1 MKQLRALA
9 VAVAI
14 FVLTPL
20 QPAHAQISPNAVWSC
35 EFTNS
40 PTDCGLYLEAA
51 ASSRA
56 ALVGP
61 GRDGPTA
68 VQLTTQP
75 GDINIAGSGANDRAD
90 LVLARSST
98 YCNQGQDE
106 WWAHSLMFPPGYVPP
121 PVASVWNWGALF
133 DFHNSSPGGGQP
145 NFMVYATPTGLELH
159 MAGGANTV
167 NLPSDPGYYSIAIG
181 PITKNVWYDFVYHVK
196 WSSGSDGLFQAWLN
210 GKQVMNYSGPNLY
223 VGQSCY
229 LKIANYHTELGVP
242 VSVVHSR
249 VVMAHTQAD
258 VQIGSGGTPPPTV
271 PVPNVV
277 GQTQA
282 AATSAITSAGLT
294 VGTVTQ
300 QSSTTVASGSV
311 ISESPAAGTSVASAS
326 AVNLVV
332 SSGAPAPTQVA
343 VPNVVGQTQAAA
355 TSALSAA
362 ALTVGTVTQQSST
375 TVASGSVISES
386 PAAGTSVAS
395 ASAVNLVVSSG
406 APAPTQVAVPN
417 VVGQT
422 QAAATSA
429 ITSAGLTAGTVTMQ
443 SSTTVASGSVIS
455 ESPAAGTS
463 VASASAVNLVVSSG
477 APAPGQVAV
486 PNVVGETEAAATS
499 AISAAA
505 LTVGAVTQ
513 QSSTTVASGN
523 VISESPA
530 AGTSVASG
538 AAVSLV
544 VSSGAPAPGQVAVPN
559 VVGQTQAAATSAI
572 SGAGFT
578 VGAVAQESST
588 TVASGSVISQN
599 PAAGADSASGSAVD
613 LVVSTGGGASSGGG
627 GILGGGGAFDSFT
640 LAALLS
646 SLIGGLWRARRI
658 RNFQQ
663 CLHRI
668 RLV

>member
-1 MKQLRALA
+1 MCRDRVTRGVRMQLLRVTALA
-9 VAVAI
+9 VAI
-14 FVLTPL
+14 CVLAPPP
-20 QPAHAQISPNAVWSC
+20 PASAQISPNAAWSC
-35 EFTNS
+35 EFANS
-40 PTDCGLYLEAA
+40 ATACGFYLQAA
-51 ASSRA
+51 ASNRA
-56 ALVGP
+56 AVVGP
-61 GRDGPTA
+61 GPDRSTA
-68 VQLTTQP
+68 IELTTHL
-75 GDINIAGSGANDRAD
+75 GDIDIAGSDSNERAD
-90 LVLARSST
+90 LALSPSSR

-121 PVASVWNWGALF
+121 PVAAVWNWGALF
-133 DFHNSSPGGGQP
+133 DFHNSAAGGGQP

-167 NLPSDPGYYSIAIG
+167 NRPSDPGYYSIAIG

-223 VGQSCY
+223 VSQSCY
-229 LKIANYHTELGVP
+229 LKIANYHTALGVP

-282 AATSAITSAGLT
+282 AATSAI
-294 VGTVTQ
+294 
-300 QSSTTVASGSV
+300 
-311 ISESPAAGTSVASAS
+311 
-326 AVNLVV
+326 
-332 SSGAPAPTQVA
+332 
-343 VPNVVGQTQAAA
+343 
-355 TSALSAA
+355 SAA

-375 TVASGSVISES
+375 TVASGNVISES

-395 ASAVNLVVSSG
+395 GSAVNLVVSSG
-406 APAPTQVAVPN
+406 APPPT
-417 VVGQT
+417 
-422 QAAATSA
+422 
-429 ITSAGLTAGTVTMQ
+429 
-443 SSTTVASGSVIS
+443 
-455 ESPAAGTS
+455 
-463 VASASAVNLVVSSG
+463 
-477 APAPGQVAV
+477 QVAV

>member
-1 MKQLRALA
+1 VNLLRAIA

-14 FVLTPL
+14 FMLAPL
-20 QPAHAQISPNAVWSC
+20 QPARAQISPNAVWSC

-51 ASSRA
+51 ASTRA

-75 GDINIAGSGANDRAD
+75 GDINIAGSGSNDRAD

-121 PVASVWNWGALF
+121 PVAAVWNWGALF

-167 NLPSDPGYYSIAIG
+167 NLPSDPGYYSIGIG

-210 GKQVMNYSGPNLY
+210 GRQVMNYSGPNLY

-229 LKIANYHTELGVP
+229 LKIANYHTELGLP

-249 VVMAHTQAD
+249 VVLAHTQAD
-258 VQIGSGGTPPPTV
+258 VQIGSSPPPTV
-271 PVPNVV
+271 
-277 GQTQA
+277 
-282 AATSAITSAGLT
+282 L
-294 VGTVTQ
+294 
-300 QSSTTVASGSV
+300 
-311 ISESPAAGTSVASAS
+311 
-326 AVNLVV
+326 
-332 SSGAPAPTQVA
+332 
-343 VPNVVGQTQAAA
+343 
-355 TSALSAA
+355 
-362 ALTVGTVTQQSST
+362 
-375 TVASGSVISES
+375 
-386 PAAGTSVAS
+386 
-395 ASAVNLVVSSG
+395 
-406 APAPTQVAVPN
+406 VPN

-429 ITSAGLTAGTVTMQ
+429 ITSAGLTAGTVAQQ

-463 VASASAVNLVVSSG
+463 VASGAAVNLVVSSGAPPPTPVAVPNVVGQTQAAATSAISAAALTVGAITQQSSSTVASGNVISESPAAGASVAKGSAVNLVVSSG

-486 PNVVGETEAAATS
+486 PNVVGETEATATS
-499 AISAAA
+499 AITSAG
-505 LTVGAVTQ
+505 LTAGTVTQ

-523 VISESPA
+523 VITESPA

-544 VSSGAPAPGQVAVPN
+544 VSSGAPPPTPVAVPN

-599 PAAGADSASGSAVD
+599 PAAGVDSASGSAVD
-613 LVVSTGGGASSGGG
+613 LVVSTGGGASSGAGG
-627 GILGGGGAFDSFT
+627 GGVGGGDALGGGGAFDSFT
-640 LAALLS
+640 LSALLS

-658 RNFQQ
+658 
-663 CLHRI
+663 
-668 RLV
+668 

>member
-1 MKQLRALA
+1 MCRDRVTRGVRMQLLRVTALA
-9 VAVAI
+9 VSI
-14 FVLTPL
+14 CVLAPPP
-20 QPAHAQISPNAVWSC
+20 PASAQISPNAAWSC
-35 EFTNS
+35 EFANS
-40 PTDCGLYLEAA
+40 ATACGFYLQAA
-51 ASSRA
+51 ASNRA
-56 ALVGP
+56 AVVGP
-61 GRDGPTA
+61 GRDGSTA
-68 VQLTTQP
+68 IELTTQL
-75 GDINIAGSGANDRAD
+75 GDINIAGSDSNERVD
-90 LVLARSST
+90 LALSPSST

-167 NLPSDPGYYSIAIG
+167 NRPSDPGYYSIAIG
-181 PITKNVWYDFVYHVK
+181 PIVKNVWYDFIYHVK

-210 GKQVMNYSGPNLY
+210 GQQVMNYSGPNLY

-282 AATSAITSAGLT
+282 AATSAISSAGLT
-294 VGTVTQ
+294 ARTVTQ

-375 TVASGSVISES
+375 TVASGNVISES
-386 PAAGTSVAS
+386 PAAGTSVAKG
-395 ASAVNLVVSSG
+395 SAVNLVVSSG
-406 APAPTQVAVPN
+406 APAPTPVAVPN
-417 VVGQT
+417 VVGET

-429 ITSAGLTAGTVTMQ
+429 ISAAALTVGAVTQQ

-463 VASASAVNLVVSSG
+463 VAKGSAVNLVVSSG

-505 LTVGAVTQ
+505 LTAVPGTQ
-513 QSSTTVASGN
+513 QSSTT
-523 VISESPA
+523 
-530 AGTSVASG
+530 
-538 AAVSLV
+538 
-544 VSSGAPAPGQVAVPN
+544 
-559 VVGQTQAAATSAI
+559 
-572 SGAGFT
+572 
-578 VGAVAQESST
+578 
-588 TVASGSVISQN
+588 
-599 PAAGADSASGSAVD
+599 
-613 LVVSTGGGASSGGG
+613 
-627 GILGGGGAFDSFT
+627 
-640 LAALLS
+640 
-646 SLIGGLWRARRI
+646 R
-658 RNFQQ
+658 
-663 CLHRI
+663 
-668 RLV
+668 

>member
-1 MKQLRALA
+1 MSLLRAIA

-51 ASSRA
+51 ASTRA
-56 ALVGP
+56 TLVGP

-75 GDINIAGSGANDRAD
+75 GDINIAGSGSNDRAD

-210 GKQVMNYSGPNLY
+210 GRQVMNYSGPNLY
-223 VGQSCY
+223 VGQGCY
-229 LKIANYHTELGVP
+229 LTIANYHTELGVP

-258 VQIGSGGTPPPTV
+258 VQIGSSPPPT
-271 PVPNVV
+271 P
-277 GQTQA
+277 
-282 AATSAITSAGLT
+282 
-294 VGTVTQ
+294 
-300 QSSTTVASGSV
+300 
-311 ISESPAAGTSVASAS
+311 
-326 AVNLVV
+326 
-332 SSGAPAPTQVA
+332 VA
-343 VPNVVGQTQAAA
+343 VPDVVGQTQAAA
-355 TSALSAA
+355 TSAL
-362 ALTVGTVTQQSST
+362 
-375 TVASGSVISES
+375 
-386 PAAGTSVAS
+386 
-395 ASAVNLVVSSG
+395 
-406 APAPTQVAVPN
+406 
-417 VVGQT
+417 
-422 QAAATSA
+422 
-429 ITSAGLTAGTVTMQ
+429 TSAGLTVGT
-443 SSTTVASGSVIS
+443 
-455 ESPAAGTS
+455 
-463 VASASAVNLVVSSG
+463 
-477 APAPGQVAV
+477 
-486 PNVVGETEAAATS
+486 
-499 AISAAA
+499 
-505 LTVGAVTQ
+505 VTQ

-538 AAVSLV
+538 SAVNLV
-544 VSSGAPAPGQVAVPN
+544 VSSGAPPPTQIAVPN
-559 VVGQTQAAATSAI
+559 VVGQTQAAATSALT
-572 SGAGFT
+572 SAGLTAGT
-578 VGAVAQESST
+578 VTQQSST
-588 TVASGSVISQN
+588 TVASGNVISES
-599 PAAGADSASGSAVD
+599 PAAGTSVASASAVN
-613 LVVSTGGGASSGGG
+613 LVVSSGATPPPPAPPPPVVRQAHAAATSG
-627 GILGGGGAFDSFT
+627 IS
-640 LAALLS
+640 
-646 SLIGGLWRARRI
+646 
-658 RNFQQ
+658 
-663 CLHRI
+663 
-668 RLV
+668 

>member
-1 MKQLRALA
+1 MSLLRAIA
-9 VAVAI
+9 GAAAI

-40 PTDCGLYLEAA
+40 PTDCGLYLQAA
-51 ASSRA
+51 ASTRA
-56 ALVGP
+56 TLVGP

-75 GDINIAGSGANDRAD
+75 GDINIAGSGSNERAD
-90 LVLARSST
+90 LALSPSST

-210 GKQVMNYSGPNLY
+210 GRQVMNYSGPNLY

-249 VVMAHTQAD
+249 VVLAHTQAD

-294 VGTVTQ
+294 AGTVTM
-300 QSSTTVASGSV
+300 QSSTTVASGSA
-311 ISESPAAGTSVASAS
+311 ISESPAAGTSEANGW

-332 SSGAPAPTQVA
+332 SSGAPAP
-343 VPNVVGQTQAAA
+343 G
-355 TSALSAA
+355 
-362 ALTVGTVTQQSST
+362 
-375 TVASGSVISES
+375 
-386 PAAGTSVAS
+386 
-395 ASAVNLVVSSG
+395 
-406 APAPTQVAVPN
+406 QVAVPN

-443 SSTTVASGSVIS
+443 SSTTVASG
-455 ESPAAGTS
+455 
-463 VASASAVNLVVSSG
+463 
-477 APAPGQVAV
+477 
-486 PNVVGETEAAATS
+486 
-499 AISAAA
+499 
-505 LTVGAVTQ
+505 
-513 QSSTTVASGN
+513 N

-530 AGTSVASG
+530 AGTSVANGS
-538 AAVSLV
+538 AVNLV
-544 VSSGAPAPGQVAVPN
+544 VSSGATPPPPPPPPP
-559 VVGQTQAAATSAI
+559 VVTKDPVYDF
-572 SGAGFT
+572 SGSGKSDILWRN
-578 VGAVAQESST
+578 SST
-588 TVASGSVISQN
+588 GQNVLWLMNGATVASA
-599 PAAGADSASGSAVD
+599 PALPTVANLNWIIASAGDFNGDGKADI
-613 LVVSTGGGASSGGG
+613 LWHNQSTGQSQIWFMNGG
-627 GILGGGGAFDSFT
+627 T
-640 LAALLS
+640 LS
-646 SLIGGLWRARRI
+646 SAANTYTVSDTLWAIVGVGEFDGDGKADILLRNGSTGQNAIWFMNGATIVSSWNIQSVTDLNWKTVSVGDYNGDGKADILWRNGSTGQNAI
-658 RNFQQ
+658 FFMNGGTVASTLYPPSQPVAGWTVA
-663 CLHRI
+663 LH
-668 RLV
+668 

>member
-1 MKQLRALA
+1 MAIARLVRVSRARPVTETPFLLSPYRGVPMSLLRAIA
-9 VAVAI
+9 GAVAI

-20 QPAHAQISPNAVWSC
+20 QPAYAQISPNAVWSC

-40 PTDCGLYLEAA
+40 PTDCGLFLQAA
-51 ASSRA
+51 ASTRA
-56 ALVGP
+56 TLVGP

-75 GDINIAGSGANDRAD
+75 GDINIAGSGSNERAD

-210 GKQVMNYSGPNLY
+210 GRQVMNYSGPNLY

-229 LKIANYHTELGVP
+229 LKIANYHTELGLP

-258 VQIGSGGTPPPTV
+258 VQIGSSPPPTV
-271 PVPNVV
+271 
-277 GQTQA
+277 
-282 AATSAITSAGLT
+282 L
-294 VGTVTQ
+294 
-300 QSSTTVASGSV
+300 
-311 ISESPAAGTSVASAS
+311 
-326 AVNLVV
+326 
-332 SSGAPAPTQVA
+332 
-343 VPNVVGQTQAAA
+343 
-355 TSALSAA
+355 
-362 ALTVGTVTQQSST
+362 
-375 TVASGSVISES
+375 
-386 PAAGTSVAS
+386 
-395 ASAVNLVVSSG
+395 
-406 APAPTQVAVPN
+406 VPN

-455 ESPAAGTS
+455 ESPAPGTSVTSASPVHPVVSSGAPPPTPVGGLTVVRHTQPAPTSAITSAGLTAGTVTMQSSATVASGNVISESPAAGPSVAMASAVNLVVSSGAPPPTQVAVPNVVGETEAAATSAITSAGLTAGTVTMQSSATVASGSVISESPAAGTS
-463 VASASAVNLVVSSG
+463 VAMASAVNLVVSSG

-499 AISAAA
+499 AITSAG
-505 LTVGAVTQ
+505 LTAGAVTQ
-513 QSSTTVASGN
+513 QSSA
-523 VISESPA
+523 
-530 AGTSVASG
+530 
-538 AAVSLV
+538 
-544 VSSGAPAPGQVAVPN
+544 
-559 VVGQTQAAATSAI
+559 
-572 SGAGFT
+572 
-578 VGAVAQESST
+578 
-588 TVASGSVISQN
+588 TVASGSR
-599 PAAGADSASGSAVD
+599 ALAD
-613 LVVSTGGGASSGGG
+613 
-627 GILGGGGAFDSFT
+627 
-640 LAALLS
+640 
-646 SLIGGLWRARRI
+646 
-658 RNFQQ
+658 
-663 CLHRI
+663 
-668 RLV
+668 

>member
-51 ASSRA
+51 ASTRA
-56 ALVGP
+56 TLVGP

-75 GDINIAGSGANDRAD
+75 GDINIAGSGSNERAD

-167 NLPSDPGYYSIAIG
+167 NRPSDPGYYSIALG

-332 SSGAPAPTQVA
+332 SAGGPAPAK
-343 VPNVVGQTQAAA
+343 
-355 TSALSAA
+355 
-362 ALTVGTVTQQSST
+362 
-375 TVASGSVISES
+375 
-386 PAAGTSVAS
+386 
-395 ASAVNLVVSSG
+395 
-406 APAPTQVAVPN
+406 
-417 VVGQT
+417 
-422 QAAATSA
+422 
-429 ITSAGLTAGTVTMQ
+429 
-443 SSTTVASGSVIS
+443 
-455 ESPAAGTS
+455 
-463 VASASAVNLVVSSG
+463 
-477 APAPGQVAV
+477 VAV
-486 PNVVGETEAAATS
+486 PNVVGETQAAATS
-499 AISAAA
+499 AISAAG

-668 RLV
+668 RFV

>member
-1 MKQLRALA
+1 
-9 VAVAI
+9 
-14 FVLTPL
+14 
-20 QPAHAQISPNAVWSC
+20 
-35 EFTNS
+35 
-40 PTDCGLYLEAA
+40 
-51 ASSRA
+51 
-56 ALVGP
+56 
-61 GRDGPTA
+61 
-68 VQLTTQP
+68 
-75 GDINIAGSGANDRAD
+75 
-90 LVLARSST
+90 
-98 YCNQGQDE
+98 
-106 WWAHSLMFPPGYVPP
+106 
-121 PVASVWNWGALF
+121 
-133 DFHNSSPGGGQP
+133 
-145 NFMVYATPTGLELH
+145 H

-210 GKQVMNYSGPNLY
+210 GQQVMNYSGPNLY

-300 QSSTTVASGSV
+300 QSSTTVASGNV
-311 ISESPAAGTSVASAS
+311 IGESPAAGTSVAK
-326 AVNLVV
+326 
-332 SSGAPAPTQVA
+332 G
-343 VPNVVGQTQAAA
+343 
-355 TSALSAA
+355 
-362 ALTVGTVTQQSST
+362 
-375 TVASGSVISES
+375 
-386 PAAGTSVAS
+386 
-395 ASAVNLVVSSG
+395 
-406 APAPTQVAVPN
+406 
-417 VVGQT
+417 
-422 QAAATSA
+422 
-429 ITSAGLTAGTVTMQ
+429 
-443 SSTTVASGSVIS
+443 
-455 ESPAAGTS
+455 
-463 VASASAVNLVVSSG
+463 SAVNLVVSSG

-513 QSSTTVASGN
+513 QSSTTVASG
-523 VISESPA
+523 
-530 AGTSVASG
+530 
-538 AAVSLV
+538 
-544 VSSGAPAPGQVAVPN
+544 
-559 VVGQTQAAATSAI
+559 
-572 SGAGFT
+572 
-578 VGAVAQESST
+578 
-588 TVASGSVISQN
+588 SVISQN

-613 LVVSTGGGASSGGG
+613 LVVSTGGGASSGAGG
-627 GILGGGGAFDSFT
+627 GGAGGSGAFGGGGAFDFFT
-640 LAALLS
+640 LSALLS

>member
-1 MKQLRALA
+1 MNLLRAIA
-9 VAVAI
+9 GAVAI
-14 FVLTPL
+14 FMLASP

-40 PTDCGLYLEAA
+40 PTDCGLSLQAA
-51 ASSRA
+51 ASTRA
-56 ALVGP
+56 TLVGP

-75 GDINIAGSGANDRAD
+75 GDINIAGSGSNDRAD
-90 LVLARSST
+90 LTLSPSST

-106 WWAHSLMFPPGYVPP
+106 WWAHSVMFPPGYVPP
-121 PVASVWNWGALF
+121 PVAAVWNWGAVF
-133 DFHNSSPGGGQP
+133 DFHNSAAGGGQP

-167 NLPSDPGYYSIAIG
+167 NLPTDPGYYSIAIG
-181 PITKNVWYDFVYHVK
+181 PIVKNVWYDFVYHVK

-210 GKQVMNYSGPNLY
+210 GQQVMNYSGPNLY

-271 PVPNVV
+271 AVPNVV

-294 VGTVTQ
+294 RGTVTQQSSTTVASGSVISQSPAAGTSVAKGSAVNLVVSSGAPAPTPVAVPNVVGQTQASATSAITSAGLTAGAVTQ

-311 ISESPAAGTSVASAS
+311 ISESPAAGTSVAKCS

-332 SSGAPAPTQVA
+332 SSGAPPPT
-343 VPNVVGQTQAAA
+343 P
-355 TSALSAA
+355 
-362 ALTVGTVTQQSST
+362 VT
-375 TVASGSVISES
+375 
-386 PAAGTSVAS
+386 
-395 ASAVNLVVSSG
+395 
-406 APAPTQVAVPN
+406 
-417 VVGQT
+417 
-422 QAAATSA
+422 
-429 ITSAGLTAGTVTMQ
+429 
-443 SSTTVASGSVIS
+443 
-455 ESPAAGTS
+455 
-463 VASASAVNLVVSSG
+463 
-477 APAPGQVAV
+477 V
-486 PNVVGETEAAATS
+486 PNVVGETQASATS

-544 VSSGAPAPGQVAVPN
+544 VSSGVPAPGQVAVPN

-613 LVVSTGGGASSGGG
+613 LVVSTGGGASSGAGGG

-658 RNFQQ
+658 RNRV
-663 CLHRI
+663 L
-668 RLV
+668 